1 MLNRLSHIG
10 YFDQT
15 TDLSNVEGLNTYK
28 SVLISSALT
37 SIAMS
42 TVLTPLDMI
51 VFNQLQTRLYS
62 VQQSAGLKNI
72 SFRQVAGDLWRTQ
85 GLGKIATMTFA
96 SSLIRNFFTL
106 TIMYCVD
113 NYQRNMAMSSQSEAI
128 QI

>member
-1 MLNRLSHIG
+1 MLNRLSLIG

-15 TDLSNVEGLNTYK
+15 TDLSNIEGLNTYK

-42 TVLTPLDMI
+42 IVLTPIDMV

-72 SFRQVAGDLWRTQ
+72 SFRQVARDLWHT
-85 GLGKIATMTFA
+85 
-96 SSLIRNFFTL
+96 
-106 TIMYCVD
+106 
-113 NYQRNMAMSSQSEAI
+113 
-128 QI
+128 

>member
-1 MLNRLSHIG
+1 
-10 YFDQT
+10 
-15 TDLSNVEGLNTYK
+15 
-28 SVLISSALT
+28 
-37 SIAMS
+37 MS

>member
-1 MLNRLSHIG
+1 MLQLGLYKHLVTIIDRPNTSSPYFKSDKSQNDKIKQFMNSVQDNNEVLKRLTLIG

-42 TVLTPLDMI
+42 TVLTPIDMI

-62 VQQSAGLKNI
+62 VQQSAGLKTI
-72 SFRQVAGDLWRTQ
+72 SFR
-85 GLGKIATMTFA
+85 
-96 SSLIRNFFTL
+96 
-106 TIMYCVD
+106 
-113 NYQRNMAMSSQSEAI
+113 
-128 QI
+128 